1 MGQMVKGSEMTKI
14 YYDRITRSPAS
25 NEFFKFLLDNN
36 IGYGQWTVYV
46 PNDLAMIAMLKWGR
60 YLEVIK

>member
-1 MGQMVKGSEMTKI
+1 MTKI